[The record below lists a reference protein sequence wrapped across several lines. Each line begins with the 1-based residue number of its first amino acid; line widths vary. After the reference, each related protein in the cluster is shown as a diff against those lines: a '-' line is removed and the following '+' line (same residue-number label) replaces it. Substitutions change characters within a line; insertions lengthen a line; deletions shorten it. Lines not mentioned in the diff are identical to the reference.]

1 MSERW
6 HQPLEDISHHCLTR
20 YRTQIA
26 RFCMD
31 APASHA
37 PAATAAAAL
46 ADGRAAPWSWNRA
59 FWAGCDVRPSPAT
72 AAGDVDIHNAPA
84 LVVDDYAPLFAP
96 AAAGGPPLA
105 AYVGTVALP
114 SFVADVL
121 PRVARPFVL
130 VTGMSDPGPAKVLGG
145 ADAARALAAH
155 PRLVA
160 WHAEMRDFGCAA
172 APAPCDGSCAV
183 CAKVTAL
190 PLGVDLHTLAYKPAD
205 RPQWGAAQ
213 VVPAQSAAFAAAAA
227 AATHADPRV
236 YVHFGWFTKERR
248 AVLKLLRGH
257 PAFAFE
263 ADRHV
268 PREQLWARMGRH
280 AWVLCLQGGG
290 LDCHR
295 TWEALGLGC
304 GVVCEDLPFLRELL
318 APHTGGNGAVA
329 AMTAPAGSAGG
340 GPTTGSKRT
349 RDEGDDGAAAA
360 PSGAAGTTD
369 SVTVGDV
376 TVAFPPTL
384 PVAAV
389 FAPSGAAMTSPDLA
403 LRARA
408 KAAWREEL
416 SLERLQAAF
425 AAAADARR
433 QWAAARGARVGGGS
447 EGDETS
453 ADSGGASSS
462 PVPAR
467 TVVMPALLS
476 SLHWLRRIHSN
487 FSSGAVVRAQG
498 KR

>member
-1 MSERW
+1 
-6 HQPLEDISHHCLTR
+6 
-20 YRTQIA
+20 
-26 RFCMD
+26 MD
-31 APASHA
+31 V
-37 PAATAAAAL
+37 PAANSGAAVTAAAL

-72 AAGDVDIHNAPA
+72 AAGDVDIHNAPT
-84 LVVDDYAPLFAP
+84 LVVDDYARLFEPPPTAE
-96 AAAGGPPLA
+96 ATPPLS

-160 WHAEMRDFGCAA
+160 WRAEMRDFGCAGASA
-172 APAPCDGSCAV
+172 AAASGTDSGGGGDSAAACAGCAV
-183 CAKVTAL
+183 CAKVAAL
-190 PLGVDLHTLAYKPAD
+190 PLGLDLHTLAYKPAD
-205 RPQWGAAQ
+205 RPQWGAAEA
-213 VVPAQSAAFAAAAA
+213 VRAQSAAFAAAAA

-248 AVLKLLRGH
+248 AVLKALRGH
-257 PAFAFE
+257 PSFAFE
-263 ADRHV
+263 PDRHV
-268 PREQLWARMGRH
+268 PRHELWARMGRH

-318 APHTGGNGAVA
+318 APHTA
-329 AMTAPAGSAGG
+329 ASSDAAPALST
-340 GPTTGSKRT
+340 GPAAGSKRA
-349 RDEGDDGAAAA
+349 RDEGDDAASAESCAAARGR
-360 PSGAAGTTD
+360 SVDTD
-369 SVTVGDV
+369 TVAVGDV
-376 TVAFPPTL
+376 SVAFSPTL

-389 FAPSGAAMTSPDLA
+389 FAPSGADVTSPDLA

-408 KAAWREEL
+408 KAAWRETL

-425 AAAADARR
+425 TATAYARSR
-433 QWAAARGARVGGGS
+433 WAAAHGVRTGTEADGEAGA
-447 EGDETS
+447 
-453 ADSGGASSS
+453 GGASSS
-462 PVPAR
+462 PAAPC
-467 TVVMPALLS
+467 TVVAMPAVLS
-476 SLHWLRRIHSN
+476 SAHWLRHIRSN
-487 FSSGAVVRAQG
+487 S
-498 KR
+498 